1 MSHSIS
7 HSRILMGVVVSAHGV
22 QGQVKIKIF
31 ATSPESFM
39 MYKEFSDKDGKKL
52 FLFKN
57 FYISKDNIVIGSL
70 EEVATR
76 NQADN
81 LKGTEL
87 YISRDQ
93 LPSIKEE
100 EYYYQDLINLE
111 VRKNNGEQLGV
122 VKAVYNFGS
131 GDLIEIKLSDSRET
145 VVLPFTQD
153 AVPTVSISEG
163 YLIIN
168 EVILSQFKTTKKDK
182 KSS

>member
-1 MSHSIS
+1 
-7 HSRILMGVVVSAHGV
+7 MGVVASAHGV

-31 ATSPESFM
+31 ATSPTSFM
-39 MYKEFSDKDGKKL
+39 THKKFSDKSGKQL

-57 FYISKDNIVIGSL
+57 FSVFKENIIIGTL
-70 EEVATR
+70 EEVTTR
-76 NQADN
+76 NQAEN

-93 LPSIKEE
+93 LPSIKDE
-100 EYYYQDLINLE
+100 EYYYEDLIGLE
-111 VRKNNGEQLGV
+111 VRDNSGEQIGV

-145 VVLPFTQD
+145 VVLPFTRE
-153 AVPTVSISEG
+153 AIPTVSISDG

-168 EVILSQFKTTKKDK
+168 QIVLNQFRTTKRDE
-182 KSS
+182 KSL